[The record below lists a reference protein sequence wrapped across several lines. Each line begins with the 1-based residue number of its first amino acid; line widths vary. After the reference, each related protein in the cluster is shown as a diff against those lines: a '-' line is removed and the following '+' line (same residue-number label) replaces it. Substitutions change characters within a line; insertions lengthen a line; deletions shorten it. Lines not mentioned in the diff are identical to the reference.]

1 MLFRSEGDVEVQ
13 HKQRTELAIS
23 NDGINWKY
31 LKPGIPFLDN
41 GTDPQSDD
49 YGCINIGKPVLN
61 TRFSTN
67 PLDTYYFYAAS
78 NIRHVKGRNPG
89 ISLAVGKYGKMAGLK
104 AENTPKNFYSMEA
117 ATYPISV
124 DDMPKFSMYNAFREG
139 SSFFPYILADVT
151 DDPRGKSLT
160 ELNSYAADR
169 KSVV

>member
-1 MLFRSEGDVEVQ
+1 MQPVRLPDFEKDIWWGLVTMFGTEGDVEVQ

-89 ISLAVGKYGKMAGLK
+89 ISLAIGKYGKMAGLK
-104 AENTPKNFYSMEA
+104 AENTPKNFIRWKPLLTLYQWMICLSFPCIMLSEREAVFPLYSCRC
-117 ATYPISV
+117 Y
-124 DDMPKFSMYNAFREG
+124 
-139 SSFFPYILADVT
+139 
-151 DDPRGKSLT
+151 
-160 ELNSYAADR
+160 
-169 KSVV
+169 